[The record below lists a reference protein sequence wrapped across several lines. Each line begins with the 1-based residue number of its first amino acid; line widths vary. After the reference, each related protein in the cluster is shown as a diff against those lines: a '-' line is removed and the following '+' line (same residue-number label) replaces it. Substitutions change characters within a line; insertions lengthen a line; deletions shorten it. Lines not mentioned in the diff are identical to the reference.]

1 MKKKL
6 IVAAIFIIAG
16 QLLFAQGNL
25 KMIKAAS
32 KSVDIREGDDFYK
45 NRWTISPEVK
55 PDIFTTSSKGKNVT
69 FYTDKDSLTVK
80 ITPTTKYEFIILLN
94 DTIKALTQIV
104 YKPGFHL
111 SFAE

>member
-45 NRWTISPEVK
+45 NR
-55 PDIFTTSSKGKNVT
+55 
-69 FYTDKDSLTVK
+69 
-80 ITPTTKYEFIILLN
+80 
-94 DTIKALTQIV
+94 
-104 YKPGFHL
+104 
-111 SFAE
+111 